1 MHFPLHRHPV
11 VRITDARPSVTDD
24 IRHRQRRYALTMGIR
39 TLCVILA
46 VVLWQESRIAAI
58 IALVCG
64 GVLPYIA
71 VVYANAGRETTVDPP
86 EAYIPPQAGPPPQP
100 GSEPKPEQAGPDPD
114 DPSDAP
120 GDGF

>member
-1 MHFPLHRHPV
+1 MDFPLHRHHRHPV
-11 VRITDARPSVTDD
+11 VRITDAHPSVTDD

-58 IALVCG
+58 IAIVCG

-71 VVYANAGRETTVDPP
+71 VVYANAGRETTVEPP
-86 EAYIPPQAGPPPQP
+86 EAYIPHQPGPPPEGEGPEQP
-100 GSEPKPEQAGPDPD
+100 GPSPDR
-114 DPSDAP
+114 PSDAP
-120 GDGF
+120 RDGF